1 MNLPLMEYWRE
12 LNSYSYEEL
21 SELSGVPCDM
31 VHKIFTGQIK
41 ELDKE
46 MIQALERV
54 LLPDRPSAASRKEYP
69 EASAARVCE
78 TGAVYGVQKSFCTLA
93 DYYALPDDR
102 RAELIDGVIYD
113 MSAPSLA
120 HQAVSAEIFSQLRD
134 YIARKKG
141 KCKVFYAPVDV
152 KLDCDDK
159 TMVQPDILVNETF

>member
-1 MNLPLMEYWRE
+1 
-12 LNSYSYEEL
+12 
-21 SELSGVPCDM
+21 M
-31 VHKIFTGQIK
+31 VQKIFTGQIK

-54 LLPDRPSAASRKEYP
+54 LLPGRHSAASRKEYP

-78 TGAVYGVQKSFCTLA
+78 TDAVYGVQKSFCTLA

-141 KCKVFYAPVDV
+141 KCKYRG
-152 KLDCDDK
+152 DK
-159 TMVQPDILVNETF
+159 QRGKGNEWNKGREKKMKERSDNNQCYPCEIMLLM